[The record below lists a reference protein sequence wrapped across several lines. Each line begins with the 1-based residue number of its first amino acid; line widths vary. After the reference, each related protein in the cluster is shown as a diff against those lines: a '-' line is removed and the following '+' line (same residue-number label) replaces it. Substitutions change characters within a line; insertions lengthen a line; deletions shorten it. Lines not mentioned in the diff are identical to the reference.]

1 MNKYGMHVAELLENP
16 DLRQQIIALNK
27 RLPARWRG
35 ADGGDAWKN
44 PRLEQWLAKE
54 SDEALPGII
63 AHYNEVL
70 AYLKANPKAKLPDP
84 FVKRRTKPELATYQ
98 ILLQRSGPEF
108 VKWMRELYK
117 DEPAELEKCR
127 ASRTCM
133 VDSLEE
139 YLEDQLSVGVRQDG
153 LITFWHLD
161 RRTRQI
167 IGDMPVAL
175 FHFTASRALRS
186 IRQVGL
192 EGGRDPVNDRKTEGV
207 YLTTEQSGP
216 AVEGYIHNAIRH
228 HGGNGVMLTVKCYLS
243 ELYNDEDDADISS
256 GATQF
261 MVPYV
266 PVDRIV
272 SSERASA

>member
-1 MNKYGMHVAELLENP
+1 MHVAELLENP

-35 ADGGDAWKN
+35 ADGKEVWKN
-44 PRLEQWLAKE
+44 QRLETWLDKE
-54 SDEALPGII
+54 PDEALPGII
-63 AHYNEVL
+63 ANYNTVL
-70 AYLKANPKAKLPDP
+70 AHLAANPKAKLSDP
-84 FVKRRTKPELATYQ
+84 FVKRRPKPELATYQ
-98 ILLQRSGPEF
+98 ILLQRSGPGF
-108 VKWMRELYK
+108 VKWLRELYK
-117 DEPAELEKCR
+117 DDPAELDKCR

-139 YLEDQLSVGVRQDG
+139 YLEDQLSVGVRKDG

-161 RRTRQI
+161 RLTRHI

-186 IRQVGL
+186 IRQTGL
-192 EGGRDPVNDRKTEGV
+192 EGHRDPVNERKTEGV

-216 AVEGYIHNAIRH
+216 AVEGYIHNAMRH
-228 HGGNGVMLTVKCYLS
+228 HGGYGIMLTVKCYLS
-243 ELYNDEDDADISS
+243 ELHSDEDDADISS

-261 MVPYV
+261 MVHYV

-272 SSERASA
+272 SSERASV